1 MVTNAASFGRSGVHD
16 FIMLRASAVILAC
29 YAVFLV
35 VFAAVS
41 SPLTYAVWHGLY
53 AALPMK
59 VFTLLALIAL
69 LIHAWIGVWQ
79 VLTDYV
85 KNVSLR
91 GVLQFVFVVTAF
103 VYLAAGILIV
113 WGV

>member
-16 FIMLRASAVILAC
+16 FIMLRASAVILAS

-35 VFAAVS
+35 AFAAVS
-41 SPLTYAVWHGLY
+41 SPLTYDVWHGLF
-53 AALPMK
+53 AAMPMK

-85 KNVSLR
+85 KNISLR

>member
-16 FIMLRASAVILAC
+16 FILLRASGVILAC
-29 YAVFLV
+29 YSIFLIG
-35 VFAAVS
+35 FIACSA
-41 SPLTYAVWHGLY
+41 PLTFEIWQGLFST
-53 AALPMK
+53 LPMK

-85 KNVSLR
+85 PNTALR
-91 GVLQFVFVVTAF
+91 GVLQFIFVVTALS
-103 VYLAAGILIV
+103 YLAAGIVIV

>member
-16 FIMLRASAVILAC
+16 YILLRASAVILAC
-29 YAVFLV
+29 FSIFLV
-35 VFAAVS
+35 GFVALS
-41 SPLTYAVWHGLY
+41 SPLTYDVWHSLFGTLS
-53 AALPMK
+53 MK

-85 KNVSLR
+85 KCTSLR
-91 GVLQFVFVVTAF
+91 GVLQFIFVVVAF
-103 VYLAAGILIV
+103 SYLAAGIVIV

>member
-16 FIMLRASAVILAC
+16 YILLRASAIILAC
-29 YAVFLV
+29 YTLFLAG
-35 VFAAVS
+35 FIACN
-41 SPLTYAVWHGLY
+41 SPMTYEIWSGLFSTL
-53 AALPMK
+53 AMK
-59 VFTLLALIAL
+59 VFTLVTLIAL

-85 KNVSLR
+85 HCAALR
-91 GVLQFVFVVTAF
+91 GGLQFVFVVTVF
-103 VYLAAGILIV
+103 VYLASGIFIV

>member
-16 FIMLRASAVILAC
+16 YILIRASAVVLAC
-29 YAVFLV
+29 YAIFLLVFV
-35 VFAAVS
+35 VATKELDYQIWQSLFAAV
-41 SPLTYAVWHGLY
+41 
-53 AALPMK
+53 PMK
-59 VFTLLALIAL
+59 VFTIVSLIAL

-85 KNVSLR
+85 KAHVLR
-91 GVLQFVFVVTAF
+91 GVLQFVFVVAAF
-103 VYLAAGILIV
+103 SYLVAGIVIV